1 MDLRPVGTAED
12 LFAVFARR
20 EYAASGPPG
29 PKGPFG
35 RRLVEP
41 FFQAVGRAGAVVE
54 SLLPADLSL
63 TLQDR
68 LYSFIQDGPEH
79 PFDPR
84 DPALARAA
92 ALARRAEE
100 LTGRPA
106 AAACLLAHAPV
117 EPDSLYL
124 NPAMFRHALKGLRA
138 VRGRPCRPKL
148 VNAVDAFALDMLDA
162 AGEGTY
168 AGFMSRVHLGF
179 LRVTR
184 ARPWVGRALTA
195 GAEWHAIAP
204 RILRLLGDGGDLV
217 MVLAGGI
224 PVTARAY
231 YAVREAVG
239 RLCRASPSAADPA
252 AASARLARQA
262 PLFAAF
268 RSSGEVGGIRSGWRL
283 IEAWVMDCA
292 LTRSGRAALDAGRL
306 DPVASAALVA
316 VAAALEVPPQDLV
329 AARKRLEAEVA
340 RETPF
345 RERLLAA
352 VSGRVAARGRA
363 VVLLP
368 LGWGRKGAVRLEF
381 LEPVCLLPAP
391 AGRARVLTP
400 DGGVA
405 EAPTSEFA
413 RDFVESRFI

>member
-20 EYAASGPPG
+20 EYAAIGDPMA
-29 PKGPFG
+29 KGPLG

-41 FFQAVGRAGAVVE
+41 FFQGVGRATAFLE

-63 TLQDR
+63 SLQDR
-68 LYSFIQDGPEH
+68 LYSLIQDGPEH
-79 PFDPR
+79 PFDPGA
-84 DPALARAA
+84 PALARAA
-92 ALARRAEE
+92 DLARRAEE
-100 LTGRPA
+100 LTGRSP

-117 EPDSLYL
+117 DPEYLYL
-124 NPAMFRHALKGLRA
+124 NPAMFRQALKGMRL
-138 VRGRPCRPKL
+138 VRGRPCRPRL
-148 VNAVDAFALDMLDA
+148 VNAVDAFALDMLA
-162 AGEGTY
+162 PLGEGAY

-217 MVLAGGI
+217 MVLAGGV
-224 PVTARAY
+224 PVTARAF

-239 RLCRASPSAADPA
+239 RMCRASRSASSPA
-252 AASARLARQA
+252 RAVARLKERE

-268 RSSGEVGGIRSGWRL
+268 CASGELGGIRSGWRL

-292 LTRSGRAALDAGRL
+292 LRASGRSALDAGRL
-306 DPVASAALVA
+306 DPVAAAALVA

-329 AARKRLEAEVA
+329 GLRRRLEAEVA

-352 VSGRVAARGRA
+352 VAGRVAARGRA
-363 VVLLP
+363 VLLLP
-368 LGWGRKGAVRLEF
+368 LGWGRKGAVRLGF
-381 LEPVCLLPAP
+381 SDPVCLLPAP
-391 AGRARVLTP
+391 PRRVRVLSA
-400 DGGVA
+400 DGGVV
-405 EAPTSEFA
+405 ELPVPEFA
-413 RDFVESRFI
+413 REFVESRFM